1 MNRHDM
7 NQKERM
13 LKALPY
19 IADMDGLDSER
30 LECKKKLYEFNNL
43 HPDDLGRMNELF
55 PIFWERAEIP
65 RILKLHSVAITGQI
79 SVWVRTSSPI
89 TI

>member
-43 HPDDLGRMNELF
+43 HPDDLGRMNELLSD
-55 PIFWERAEIP
+55 
-65 RILKLHSVAITGQI
+65 ILGAGGDTAYIE
-79 SVWVRTSSPI
+79 
-89 TI
+89 

>member
-30 LECKKKLYEFNNL
+30 LECKKNCMSL
-43 HPDDLGRMNELF
+43 
-55 PIFWERAEIP
+55 IIC
-65 RILKLHSVAITGQI
+65 ILMV
-79 SVWVRTSSPI
+79 
-89 TI
+89 